1 MAEANREP
9 FLLGKKCGNDGQH
22 SFRTLQHYMRILNL
36 SVFPQSYNNIC
47 NSIRRY
53 CISNNIKTEDEM
65 ARHIEIKAA
74 TNASKAQAILQSRQ
88 QVVQPVRQQ
97 SPSPQAV
104 HLAHAVQQQSPSP
117 QAVHAVQQQS
127 PSPQAVH
134 AVQQQSPSPQAV
146 QPVQQQSPSPQAVQ
160 PAQIPFHPP
169 SDLDILFMN
178 DPRELYLH
186 TESFRNLDNYTR
198 TIQQIGAVSRNGF
211 IRKLTYLSE
220 GNRYSVVLKS
230 NVNDETDNLIYE
242 YLVGLCINE
251 FSRYYPCFAKSYMAG
266 IYSNQASKQVFQN
279 IHHIQDLQ
287 NNFNTYI
294 QRVDTDDLNQIV
306 KTGCRHNQHVCLFT
320 QFLPIEMDLAHF
332 LDNILINEHNKLY
345 DLAIILHITYS
356 LLSSLAD
363 YFTHYDLHTHNI
375 VLVKIPNNQYVNIR
389 LHLADG
395 VTIVNYK
402 TIYIPVLIDYGHIF
416 ANCKNL
422 NILLNSSDEIIKTA
436 CDHDNY
442 NPDIAERSCPNLCGN
457 FTGYNW
463 NPHFNRQSRTFERQI
478 ADYYF
483 IDPTRKNITHDLKL
497 LNYVKENLSNR
508 NFTAIINS
516 NYIGRTLIRDF
527 LRTKI
532 LDLDSAYGSAQNT
545 NVSNDR
551 CYNVHSAFHLINEIV
566 ANPEFN
572 ANNDLLYAGK
582 QLYRTIDIWHGPNLV
597 RPFQVS

>member
-1 MAEANREP
+1 MAEANKEP

-65 ARHIEIKAA
+65 VKHIEIKAA
-74 TNASKAQAILQSRQ
+74 MNAAKAQAILQSRQ
-88 QVVQPVRQQ
+88 LVPQQAVQPVQ
-97 SPSPQAV
+97 P
-104 HLAHAVQQQSPSP
+104 
-117 QAVHAVQQQS
+117 
-127 PSPQAVH
+127 
-134 AVQQQSPSPQAV
+134 VQQQSPSPQAV
-146 QPVQQQSPSPQAVQ
+146 QPVLQQSPSPQPVQPVQPVQQQSPSPQAVHQQSPSPQAVQPIQ

-178 DPRELYLH
+178 DPTELYLH
-186 TESFRNLDNYTR
+186 TEAFRNLANYTK
-198 TIQQIGAVSRNGF
+198 TIRPIGAVSRNGF

-230 NVNDETDNLIYE
+230 NVNDESDNLIYE

-251 FSRYYPCFAKSYMAG
+251 FSRYYPCFAKSYMVG
-266 IYSNQASKQVFQN
+266 IYSNQANKQVFQN
-279 IHHIQDLQ
+279 IHHLEDLQ
-287 NNFNTYI
+287 NNFDTYI
-294 QRVDTDDLNQIV
+294 QRLDTDDLNQIV
-306 KTGCRHNQHVCLFT
+306 RTGCRNNENICLFT
-320 QFLPIEMDLAHF
+320 QFLPIEMDLSYF
-332 LDNILINEHNKLY
+332 LNHIRVNEHNKLY

-363 YFTHYDLHTHNI
+363 YFTHYDLHTQNI

-422 NILLNSSDEIIKTA
+422 NRLLNSSDEIIQTA
-436 CDHDNY
+436 CDYDNF
-442 NPDIAERSCPNLCGN
+442 NPSFAERSCPNECGN
-457 FTGYNW
+457 FSGYSW
-463 NPHFNRQSRTFERQI
+463 NPIYNRATRTFRPQTRE
-478 ADYYF
+478 YF
-483 IDPTRKNITHDLKL
+483 YIDPTKKNITHDVKL
-497 LNYVKENLSNR
+497 LNLVKQILSNR
-508 NFTAIINS
+508 NFDAIVNS
-516 NYIGRTLIRDF
+516 NYIGRTLIGDF

-532 LDLDSAYGSAQNT
+532 VDLDTTFGSAQNT
-545 NVSNDR
+545 NAMNDR

-582 QLYRTIDIWHGPNLV
+582 QLYRTIDIWHGPDLA